1 MARNPPGIK
10 NFGQKERFRE
20 DGALQWIASRGDGV
34 HGGHRPREGNTTMDY
49 NKTRFVAVA
58 ALALAVEGTS
68 ADVLTVNRDEP
79 LEISNVRT
87 VTGVV
92 AHDRVT
98 VKSGGD
104 LRIQNGTQAMR
115 FGVGSGDVAS
125 LVIEHGGKF
134 TAGADEATGLI
145 VGGTPASPAAVYV
158 KGNFWMGIY
167 PYWMQ
172 LSADASSSGD
182 EIDFLRIESS
192 SGSFTPTSCATIQR
206 LVTLN
211 AKPAVVTFAG
221 MGLLIPNLSMAFG
234 AKVENPCNKFVFRS
248 YGGNPLCFM
257 SAANWDRPDA
267 AWAFPFDETDE
278 GTIEFDNGSAPV
290 LFGPKGFRNSD
301 GREFGG
307 NAVFRKAYDSGN
319 LVWSGTGPVCFT
331 NFSLTVQARNALPYR
346 EDAAIPLFFGFHR
359 GTVSGVG
366 TNVVLDVNGQSAK
379 VGALTMGP
387 GTFVT
392 NTAARAGTL
401 VFGADGLASTLSGE
415 IADSVAI
422 GKAAGNG
429 TLTVG
434 DAAGGTWTTA
444 ATPVSTNDVAHFFE
458 KTSTVGNAWTGLIQE
473 MDLVSAQSVAI
484 AGSLE
489 LRAASGETNGTD
501 NVSFSGAGTL
511 RKTGAG
517 LSRVAGA
524 ATLPSRLDVAD
535 GTLAICGRGDA
546 DKFWRFTFDF
556 SNISGNQCNVGKL
569 GLFDK
574 DGNWVARGLS
584 FAGQGL
590 AASSLSAGTFTFSSG
605 LAYDTTATQ
614 YTESPGAIFNST
626 YGKFGLKVTNLKS
639 YKTESGSSAFTLTAR
654 LADDANPVCWFSTYR
669 QFEAD
674 YAANSIMVESSP
686 DGVSGWRK
694 VAECAEKSL
703 LNGANYTWTND
714 RSWGSKT
721 VSLNV
726 NQTAADF
733 TLYSGMPFAVAASG
747 AVAAPAT
754 GSVAVRVASGAT
766 LDLSSAAGV
775 AANIVEV
782 DWTDLGGTIRGAAI
796 PANGTLALSNV
807 PQGANLYET
816 PLLTLPTATGKAN
829 FGSWTVMVNGVAKDC
844 RVRVDSTDALLLDKS
859 ATVLSIR

>member
-1 MARNPPGIK
+1 M
-10 NFGQKERFRE
+10 E
-20 DGALQWIASRGDGV
+20 SMGDTTNAK
-34 HGGHRPREGNTTMDY
+34 GNATMDY

-68 ADVLTVNRDEP
+68 ADVLTVNRGEP
-79 LEISNVRT
+79 LEISDMRT
-87 VTGVV
+87 VTGVD

-98 VKSGGD
+98 VKSGGN
-104 LRIQNGTQAMR
+104 LKIQNGTQAMR
-115 FGVGSGDVAS
+115 FGVDAGDVAA
-125 LVIEHGGKF
+125 LVVEHGGQF
-134 TAGADEATGLI
+134 TAGSDEATGLI
-145 VGGTPASPAAVYV
+145 VGGTPASPAAVYFR
-158 KGNFWMGIY
+158 GNFWSSIY

-172 LSADASSSGD
+172 LSADAASSGD
-182 EIDFLRIESS
+182 EIDFLRLESNN
-192 SGSFTPTSCATIQR
+192 GSFTPTSCATVKWMVNR
-206 LVTLN
+206 N

-221 MGLLIPNLSMAFG
+221 MGLSIPNLNDEFG
-234 AKVENPCNKFVFRS
+234 PTVKGSGHKFVFRS
-248 YGGNPLCFM
+248 DGGNPLCFM
-257 SAANWDRPDA
+257 SAANWGTGTT
-267 AWAFPFDETDE
+267 WAFPSGADDA
-278 GTIEFDNGSAPV
+278 GIIEFDNGTAPI

-301 GREFGG
+301 GKNYGG
-307 NAVFRKAYDSGN
+307 KVIFRKAYDSGN

-331 NFSLTVQARNALPYR
+331 NFSLTVQAMNALPYR
-346 EDAAIPLFFGFHR
+346 EGAVIPLSFGFHAAS
-359 GTVSGVG
+359 GTVPGIG

-415 IADSVAI
+415 IADSVVI
-422 GKAAGNG
+422 GKAAGSG

-458 KTSTVGNAWTGLIQE
+458 KTSTVGNAWTSLLQE
-473 MDLVSAQSVAI
+473 MGLVSPQSVTI

-489 LRAASGETNGTD
+489 LRAAADETNGTD

-556 SNISGNQCNVGKL
+556 SNISGNQCNIGKL

-605 LAYDTTATQ
+605 LTYDTTTTQ

-669 QFEAD
+669 QFGAD
-674 YAANSIMVESSP
+674 YAANSIVVESSP

-694 VAECAEKSL
+694 VVECAEKSL

-726 NQTAADF
+726 NQTAADY

-747 AVAAPAT
+747 AAAAPAT

-782 DWTDLGGTIRGAAI
+782 DWADLGGTIRGAAI
-796 PANGTLALSNV
+796 PANGTLVLSNV
-807 PQGANLYET
+807 PPGANLYET
-816 PLLTLPTATGKAN
+816 PLLTLPTATGKTN
-829 FGSWTVMVNGVAKDC
+829 FGSWTVTVNGVAKDC
-844 RVRVDSTDALLLDKS
+844 RVRVDSADALLLDKS